1 MMKKVYNYLMVIL
14 LPLGMYHS
22 TYAQQLSVSGKIID
36 SNTKEGIAGA
46 NVVIKGTSRGT
57 ITDIDGNFSIDV
69 ERGKILVISFVSYLT
84 EEIEVT
90 SATMNVELNED
101 ITNLEEVVISGLAS
115 SVKRSNL
122 ANAVGTVSAEELVGT
137 TGQST
142 IDGALYGKLTGVNI
156 TQSSGAPGGGVAMRL
171 RGVSSIFGNNQPLFI
186 IDGVY
191 MNNSEIASGSR
202 FASGANNGAEENA
215 SNRLADLDPNDIET
229 IEVLKG

>member
-122 ANAVGTVSAEELVGT
+122 ANAVGTV
-137 TGQST
+137 
-142 IDGALYGKLTGVNI
+142 
-156 TQSSGAPGGGVAMRL
+156 
-171 RGVSSIFGNNQPLFI
+171 
-186 IDGVY
+186 
-191 MNNSEIASGSR
+191 
-202 FASGANNGAEENA
+202 
-215 SNRLADLDPNDIET
+215 
-229 IEVLKG
+229 